1 MKRSL
6 DRCIDPCAAIV
17 AACLAFCA
25 PLPGCTVI
33 EPLQPAA
40 DAPAEDSATRPVSG
54 LPTLLHEQ
62 TVAEG
67 DIVILRAI
75 AQPEVAGVLPTYV
88 WLQVSGPVVELRG
101 LFTPVSTF
109 IAPVVD
115 GDTLLVFRF
124 FTIVDGTVGTQQSVV
139 RVVDVTTTADAGL
152 CDNTAC
158 PSGTECDPATGECAS
173 TAIDCENVVCDVGDI
188 CEEATGVC
196 IPVELCGGQS
206 CAADEKCN
214 PDVGQC
220 EPLCPE
226 VTCGEGEKLNS
237 VACACIAI
245 DPCQDVACLTN
256 ETCNLQTGE
265 CETDDL
271 CAVVQCAAGETC
283 DPTSGD
289 CIAVDECAGVSCP
302 SGFLC
307 DPQTGECSP
316 EGGCVDP
323 PAQAVFAIANTSVG
337 MTEFTLTSDYW
348 IEFDGAVDAATF
360 APELVE
366 VLEAGADNRW
376 GTSDDTV
383 IGTSAQ
389 LDCCTRIRVQLA
401 PQTGEL
407 LAGRRYRV
415 IVSPGCLR
423 VTSGDGTELGLDGEF
438 AGTFPTGNGS
448 VGGTFVQ
455 EFVGVAS
462 GEYTGDL
469 VCDEETRDIL
479 GRVNSEE
486 VHYDDQAVVRADG
499 VLLAYGQPVR
509 VGETMIPEQPG
520 FDMQMVVQS
529 VSRELDGFA
538 ISYDVSGTTD
548 DGYAFDG
555 IQEETY
561 TFIDDGSIRH
571 AGTSS
576 FEVRSNRGGVVATF
590 TRTCIGTLRR

>member
-6 DRCIDPCAAIV
+6 DRCIGPRAAIV

-54 LPTLLHEQ
+54 LSAPLNEQ
-62 TVAEG
+62 TVAEN

-75 AQPEVAGVLPTYV
+75 VAPESAGGSPTYV
-88 WLQVSGPVVELRG
+88 WLQVSGPVVELWGR
-101 LFTPVSTF
+101 FSPVSTF

-115 GDTLLVFRF
+115 GDSVLVFRF
-124 FTIVDGTVGTQQSVV
+124 ITIEDGTVGTQYSIV
-139 RVVDVTTTADAGL
+139 RVMDLTNAPDAAP
-152 CDNTAC
+152 CDESMC

-173 TAIDCENVVCDVGDI
+173 TAIDCENVVCDAGEI
-188 CEEATGVC
+188 CEEATGACV
-196 IPVELCGGQS
+196 PVELCGGQS

-226 VTCGEGEKLNS
+226 VTCGEGEKLNP

-256 ETCNLQTGE
+256 ETCNPQTGE

-283 DPTSGD
+283 DPASGD
-289 CIAVDECAGVSCP
+289 CIAVDACAGVSCP

-348 IEFDGAVDAATF
+348 VEFDGAVDAATF

-389 LDCCTRIRVQLA
+389 LDCCTRIRVPLA

-423 VTSGDGTELGLDGEF
+423 VTGDDGTELGLDGEF
-438 AGTFPTGNGS
+438 AGTFPTGNGI

-486 VHYDDQAVVRADG
+486 VHYDDQVVVRADG
-499 VLLAYGQPVR
+499 VLLAYGRPVR
-509 VGETMIPEQPG
+509 VGETMIPDQPG
-520 FDMQMVVQS
+520 IDMQMVVQS

-538 ISYDVSGTTD
+538 ISYDVSGTRD

-555 IQEETY
+555 PQEETY
-561 TFIDDGSIRH
+561 TFNDDGSIRH

-576 FEVRSNRGGVVATF
+576 FEVHSNRGVFVATI
-590 TRTCIGTLRR
+590 TRTCSGTLRR

>member
-1 MKRSL
+1 MKRSSV
-6 DRCIDPCAAIV
+6 RRIGPCAGIV
-17 AACLAFCA
+17 AACLGFWA
-25 PLPGCTVI
+25 PLPGCTGI
-33 EPLQPAA
+33 EPSQPEA
-40 DAPAEDSATRPVSG
+40 DAPAEDPETRPVSG
-54 LPTLLHEQ
+54 LPTPRSEQ
-62 TVAEG
+62 TVAEN

-75 AQPEVAGVLPTYV
+75 AAPESVGGSPTYL
-88 WLQVSGPVVELRG
+88 WLQVSGPVVELWGR
-101 LFTPVSTF
+101 FTPVSTF

-115 GDTLLVFRF
+115 GDSVLVFRF
-124 FTIVDGTVGTQQSVV
+124 ITIEDGRVGTQYSIV
-139 RVVDVTTTADAGL
+139 RVVDRTETPDAAP
-152 CDNTAC
+152 CDEPVCAPGTAC
-158 PSGTECDPATGECAS
+158 NPATGECAS
-173 TAIDCENVVCDVGDI
+173 TAIDCESVVCDAGEI
-188 CEEATGVC
+188 CEEATGAC

-206 CAADEKCN
+206 CAADERCN

-220 EPLCPE
+220 EPVCPE
-226 VTCGEGEKLNS
+226 VTCGEGEKLDP
-237 VACACIAI
+237 VTCACIAV
-245 DPCQDVACLTN
+245 DPCQDVACPTD
-256 ETCNLQTGE
+256 ESCNPQTGE
-265 CETDDL
+265 CETDNS
-271 CAVVQCAAGETC
+271 CAVVQCAAGEVC
-283 DPTSGD
+283 DPASGD
-289 CIAVDECAGVSCP
+289 CVAADGCAGVSCP
-302 SGFLC
+302 NGFLC

-323 PAQAVFAIANTSVG
+323 PAQAVFTIVDTSVG
-337 MTEFTLTSDYW
+337 ITEFTLTSNYW
-348 IEFDGAVDAATF
+348 VEFDGAVDAATF
-360 APELVE
+360 APEWVE
-366 VLEAGADNRW
+366 VLEAGVDNRW

-389 LDCCTRIRVQLA
+389 LDCCTRIMVPLA

-423 VTSGDGTELGLDGEF
+423 VTAGDGTDLGLDGEF

-455 EFVGVAS
+455 EFVGVAP

-479 GRVNSEE
+479 GRVDFEE

-499 VLLAYGQPVR
+499 VLLAYGRPVR
-509 VGETMIPEQPG
+509 VGETMIPEEPG

-538 ISYDVSGTTD
+538 ISYGVSGTTD

-555 IQEETY
+555 PQEETY
-561 TFIDDGSIRH
+561 TFNDDGSIRH

-576 FEVRSNRGGVVATF
+576 FEVRSNRGVVVATF
-590 TRTCIGTLRR
+590 TRTCSGTLRR